1 MQKNSIRRIDL
12 SMLVASVRTKRV
24 QRVLERAQKQRE
36 RAHQR
41 QRARILAKT
50 QSLTQSL
57 ITGDRQTEAQ

>member
-12 SMLVASVRTKRV
+12 SMLVANVRTKRV

-41 QRARILAKT
+41 QRARVLAKA
-50 QSLTQSL
+50 QSLTQALVAKPSES
-57 ITGDRQTEAQ
+57 EAR

>member
-12 SMLVASVRTKRV
+12 SMLVANVRTKRV
-24 QRVLERAQKQRE
+24 QRVLDRAQKQRE

-41 QRARILAKT
+41 QRARILAKA

-57 ITGDRQTEAQ
+57 VAKPSESKAR

>member
-12 SMLVASVRTKRV
+12 SMLVANVRTKRV

-41 QRARILAKT
+41 QRARALAKA
-50 QSLTQSL
+50 QSLTQALVAKPSES
-57 ITGDRQTEAQ
+57 EAR